1 LKRNLAAI
9 VIGTALTFAMNHRS
23 EADANLTVRTS
34 PPGAEARLE
43 GEAELTAVTPAVFNY
58 PLIGEYRLTINKH
71 GYERYRTRL
80 VLDPARPTAMDVQ
93 LTPKTGF
100 KAALR
105 SALIPGWGQYYGDQ
119 KTKGFTFGLMFA
131 GAAAFFAI
139 ADNDLTNKEND
150 YESRLRAYDDA
161 RAEGATY
168 SELRRLHNDMAEAQ
182 KRAYD
187 AEDVRRISIGVA
199 AGVWGLNVLDALLFT
214 PTDKATF
221 SVKGLAVEPSADM
234 QSVTVTLTKAF

>member
-1 LKRNLAAI
+1 M
-9 VIGTALTFAMNHRS
+9 VLTFTVTHLAQ
-23 EADANLTVRTS
+23 ADANLTVRTS
-34 PPGAEARLE
+34 PPGAETRLE
-43 GEAELTAVTPAVFNY
+43 GEAELTAVTPAAFNY
-58 PLIGEYRLTINKH
+58 PLIGDYRLTITKH

-80 VLDPARPTAMDVQ
+80 VLDPAHPTALDVE
-93 LTPKTGF
+93 LNPKTGF

-119 KTKGFTFGLMFA
+119 KTKGFAFGLMFA

-139 ADNDLTNKEND
+139 ADHDLTNKEND

-168 SELRRLHNDMAEAQ
+168 SELRRLHSAMADAQ

-187 AEDVRRISIGVA
+187 AEDVRRISIGAV

-214 PTDKATF
+214 PTDNATF
-221 SVKGLAVEPSADM
+221 SVKGLAVEPSTDM
-234 QSVTVTLTKAF
+234 QSVTVTLTKVF